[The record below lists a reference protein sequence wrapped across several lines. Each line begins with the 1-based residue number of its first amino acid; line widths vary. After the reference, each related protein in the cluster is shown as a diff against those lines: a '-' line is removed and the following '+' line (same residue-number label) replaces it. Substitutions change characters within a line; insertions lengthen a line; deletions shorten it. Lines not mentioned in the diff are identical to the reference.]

1 MFKLQFKLKL
11 QLKRHFVKG
20 FLGQR
25 YCSLSQ
31 HLSTNINLNVLWY
44 ETQLNIMV
52 YGIGPEELMSLE
64 FQFVESCVI
73 TCLSLSLLN
82 ECYRIGS
89 AASSGLWIIN
99 PKQKEIRERP
109 QSPRNTTEAQFRK
122 CINRIEF
129 KLGRETGTGDFGDH
143 LLVLLC
149 VIEFRAMTH

>member
-1 MFKLQFKLKL
+1 
-11 QLKRHFVKG
+11 
-20 FLGQR
+20 
-25 YCSLSQ
+25 
-31 HLSTNINLNVLWY
+31 
-44 ETQLNIMV
+44 MV

-129 KLGRETGTGDFGDH
+129 KLVDTFFIERTLDH
-143 LLVLLC
+143 FLLVL
-149 VIEFRAMTH
+149 